1 MHRTNRV
8 KIEENIALVW
18 GTAETRIEKEDT
30 ISWEKMIQKP
40 SLNDMKGLTNIK
52 QCQDRSFTSKSR
64 IREFMMAEIE
74 DFKGNILL
82 SSIFYIYFVFSTKL

>member
-1 MHRTNRV
+1 MQRTKRI
-8 KIEENIALVW
+8 KIEGNIALAW
-18 GTAETRIEKEDT
+18 DTAGTRIEKEDM
-30 ISWEKMIQKP
+30 IGWEKMIQKP

-64 IREFMMAEIE
+64 MREFMMAEIE

-82 SSIFYIYFVFSTKL
+82 SSIFNVFCLLY